1 MKGKKKS
8 FLPNAFHDVAGMI
21 RSNSLDALVAVAA
34 QIAMPED
41 AAALLEDLPSNKK
54 NPLDAFAVN

>member
-1 MKGKKKS
+1 
-8 FLPNAFHDVAGMI
+8 MI